1 MVCPRCTLLH
11 PAGTNK
17 CSHCGTSL
25 RGPLEALSVVATE
38 NAPTSIGVISGAS
51 LLSCLALALIV
62 PSIASA
68 ALSIGSYV
76 GIISITNIWLSLYR
90 GHNGEW
96 LRGVRGV
103 AYSGALL
110 ISLVAEVA
118 RLDNLQTMPVPTLGG
133 APLALPVPTATAT
146 ELLAALLIILDPL
159 VVRPLVHWIEEGVER
174 GEAPTLPP
182 IAS

>member
-11 PAGTNK
+11 PAGTHR
-17 CSHCGTSL
+17 CTHCGTSL
-25 RGPLEALSVVATE
+25 RGPFEALSVLATE
-38 NAPTSIGVISGAS
+38 NAPTSIGVISGVS

-62 PSIASA
+62 PAIAA
-68 ALSIGSYV
+68 MALSIGAYV

-96 LRGVRGV
+96 LRGVRGI

-118 RLDNLQTMPVPTLGG
+118 RLDNLQTIPLPTLGG
-133 APLALPVPTATAT
+133 APIALPVPSAAAT

-174 GEAPTLPP
+174 GDAPTSPP